1 MIVKNVEKKEN
12 NTALFTVEVDAAA
25 FEKAVNAAYLKNK
38 SSIYIPG
45 FRKGK
50 APRAVV
56 EGMYGAE
63 VFYQDALD
71 ELAPGAFEQGLNES
85 GLRMVGAPSI
95 SDVKVNE
102 DKTATFTFEVTL
114 YPEVTL
120 GEYKGLS
127 AEKPVVELD
136 EAEVERELDKQR
148 KQNARQISV
157 DNRPAQMGDKV
168 NIDFDGFLDGERFD
182 GGKAEGYDLELGS
195 NSFVPGFEEQ
205 VAGMQIGEE
214 KDLNITF
221 PTDYVEGLAGKDVVF
236 KVKLNSISVPELPE
250 LDDEFAKDV
259 SEFDTLEEYK
269 NDLRAKMQKN
279 FDEQAES
286 SFRNL
291 IMKKATDNM
300 TVTVPDV
307 MIKEK
312 AEEIIR
318 NYAANFG
325 LTDRSM
331 PIEKLSQMM
340 GLDSELMNQSILPS
354 AEFQVRSDMLLEA
367 VIANEKLDAAE
378 EEIEEYAKKVSESVG
393 ATVEQ
398 IKSYFGDAML
408 KAELL
413 KEKAQNLIFDSAVA
427 EEPKAEE
434 ENKAE
439 EPKAE

>member
-12 NTALFTVEVDAAA
+12 NTALFTVQADAAE
-25 FEKAVNAAYLKNK
+25 FEKAVNGAYLKNK

-56 EGMYGAE
+56 EGMYGSE

-71 ELAPGAFEQGLNES
+71 ELAPAAFEKGLEES
-85 GLRMVGAPSI
+85 GLRMVGSPSI
-95 SDVKVNE
+95 SDVKVND
-102 DKTATFTFEVTL
+102 DKSADFSFEITL

-127 AEKPVVELD
+127 AEKPILEVD
-136 EAEVERELDKQR
+136 ESEVEREIDKQR

-157 DNRPAQMGDKV
+157 DDRAAQMGDVV

-182 GGKAEGYDLELGS
+182 GGKAEGYSLELGS
-195 NSFVPGFEEQ
+195 NSFVPGFEDQ

-221 PTDYVEGLAGKDVVF
+221 PVDYAENLAGKDVVF

-269 NDLRAKMQKN
+269 ADVRAKLQKN
-279 FDEQAES
+279 SDEQAEN

-291 IMKKATDNM
+291 IMKKAVDGM
-300 TVTVPDV
+300 SADVPDV
-307 MIKEK
+307 MIKDK

-331 PIEKLSQMM
+331 PIEKLTQMM

-354 AEFQVRSDMLLEA
+354 AEFQVRSDLLLEA
-367 VIANEKLDAAE
+367 VIKAEALDAAE
-378 EEIEEYAKKVSESVG
+378 DELAAYAEKVAGSVG
-393 ATVEQ
+393 APVEQ
-398 IKSYFGDAML
+398 IRQYFGEEML
-408 KAELL
+408 KNELL

-434 ENKAE
+434 KAE
-439 EPKAE
+439 